1 MFVLNCRVVRDEVL
15 KYVPKPS
22 KKSRKRQRGNKAP
35 ETGGSSDPQEEDGSY
50 HPVRCA
56 ECNTEIAVL
65 DTDEVFHFFNVLP
78 SAPG

>member
-1 MFVLNCRVVRDEVL
+1 MKDEVL

-22 KKSRKRQRGNKAP
+22 KKSRKRSKGTNRVEPLP
-35 ETGGSSDPQEEDGSY
+35 ESGPDLQEGDGY

-56 ECNTEIAVL
+56 ECNTEVAVV

-78 SAPG
+78 SAPS